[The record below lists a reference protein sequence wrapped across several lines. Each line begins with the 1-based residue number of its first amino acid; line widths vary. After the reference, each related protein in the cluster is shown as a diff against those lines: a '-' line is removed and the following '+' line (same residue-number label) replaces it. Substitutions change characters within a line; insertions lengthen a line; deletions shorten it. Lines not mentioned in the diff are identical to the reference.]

1 MNYSYISAQIMNNLN
16 PQMINNDNFF
26 FWNGRRN
33 LFIYFEDIEK
43 QKKHTKESIQKLVT
57 IVEKDFPVIFYA
69 QTPDAF
75 IKIEAMKDQ
84 FSLYPLEPYCM
95 KQGIDAS
102 EPNLDLEIYIK
113 IALAFCENIAIF
125 SLETRHLNTS
135 DQISS

>member
-1 MNYSYISAQIMNNLN
+1 MIYSHINVHIMNNSSL
-16 PQMINNDNFF
+16 F
-26 FWNGRRN
+26 FWNGKRN

-113 IALAFCENIAIF
+113 IALEFCENIAIF
-125 SLETRHLNTS
+125 SLETKHLNAS
-135 DQISS
+135 EEISP